1 MMTRHQASCQTTSS
15 PWGRH
20 NGQTV
25 IGRLRSTGRRWTCQ
39 RDSACR
45 RARLLGP
52 FEIVSRRRQLHS
64 AAAIELELHLPI
76 AAHGELDAAAAEQ
89 ALAQMVHL
97 VPGMIAV
104 HLVFGHELAEGEVA
118 G

>member
-20 NGQTV
+20 NGHAV
-25 IGRLRSTGRRWTCQ
+25 IGRLLGSGRRWTRQCNG
-39 RDSACR
+39 ACR
-45 RARLLGP
+45 RVRLLGP

-64 AAAIELELHLPI
+64 AAAIELELQLPI

-89 ALAQMVHL
+89 ALAQMFRL
-97 VPGMIAV
+97 VPGMI
-104 HLVFGHELAEGEVA
+104 
-118 G
+118 